1 MIPYDEDSKEYKME
15 YNRLINGYETTYS
28 MGIGIL
34 SNHITSSSSD
44 EEYNEWSD
52 MEKVF
57 NTGQIHAVFDSD
69 ENEQPLLPIS
79 TLIERSDDLLEKT
92 VYGKYYDSE
101 EISTFEGILKYKHDY
116 GDFNLCILD
125 APELGLSIDN
135 EIELI
140 KQIENFA
147 YLHGVQFIIATQSPI
162 MASIKEAK
170 IYDLDVMQN
179 VEWSE
184 VSIVKKY
191 YDYLKINIFPVK
203 IHLTGIF
210 FYWRRSYE
218 ELQIWIC
225 KSIYGGAGT

>member
-1 MIPYDEDSKEYKME
+1 M
-15 YNRLINGYETTYS
+15 
-28 MGIGIL
+28 
-34 SNHITSSSSD
+34 
-44 EEYNEWSD
+44 
-52 MEKVF
+52 
-57 NTGQIHAVFDSD
+57 
-69 ENEQPLLPIS
+69 
-79 TLIERSDDLLEKT
+79 
-92 VYGKYYDSE
+92 
-101 EISTFEGILKYKHDY
+101 
-116 GDFNLCILD
+116 CILD

-191 YDYLKINIFPVK
+191 YDYLKIK
-203 IHLTGIF
+203 
-210 FYWRRSYE
+210 
-218 ELQIWIC
+218 
-225 KSIYGGAGT
+225 

>member
-1 MIPYDEDSKEYKME
+1 MDMNNIF
-15 YNRLINGYETTYS
+15 N
-28 MGIGIL
+28 GIGIFCL
-34 SNHITSSSSD
+34 ITSSSSD

-170 IYDLDVMQN
+170 IYDLDVMRN

-191 YDYLKINIFPVK
+191 YDYLKIK
-203 IHLTGIF
+203 
-210 FYWRRSYE
+210 
-218 ELQIWIC
+218 
-225 KSIYGGAGT
+225 